1 LLSQTVAQLQAAVA
15 AQAQIIPDMPKSE
28 VAPPISGT
36 VGGVVKAAVKKGKK
50 GKKGKAFGGFIPGVG
65 NSDSVPTMLTPG
77 EFVVRKAAA
86 AKFGPMLKDMNYG
99 SFQTGDAIGGGNVK
113 IDNVVFNI
121 NGANLNER
129 EVADI
134 AVRKMHSLNSAT
146 IRGGRF

>member
-1 LLSQTVAQLQAAVA
+1 
-15 AQAQIIPDMPKSE
+15 
-28 VAPPISGT
+28 
-36 VGGVVKAAVKKGKK
+36 
-50 GKKGKAFGGFIPGVG
+50 
-65 NSDSVPTMLTPG
+65 
-77 EFVVRKAAA
+77 
-86 AKFGPMLKDMNYG
+86 MLKDMNYG